1 MDLRCECNIACDS
14 MFDDRRHAR
23 EYGGRCDGLGHR
35 RRGGA
40 GVLRNTGTVAKN
52 LSDTG
57 TAMQDNLED
66 AASAAGTLTDQFG
79 PYASTAG
86 LVGAAL
92 SAFLEHWTRDLVYLS
107 DRTSRSVNGAAEAT
121 GHYIQG
127 DLTMAATAQREAAK
141 EPKVDLPRVDR

>member
-1 MDLRCECNIACDS
+1 MLRANRRRQGP
-14 MFDDRRHAR
+14 DDRGSGVTGWDIDVAGVR
-23 EYGGRCDGLGHR
+23 
-35 RRGGA
+35 
-40 GVLRNTGTVAKN
+40 GVLRNTGTVAKD

-57 TAMQDNLED
+57 MAMQDNLED